1 MNLYYLKER
10 DALEHSRKNAG
21 SKARIDVEAI
31 LNNLGYAPVNVV
43 IPYKK
48 VDTFFGAVKTTISN
62 YRFWKKQL
70 SGLGAGDN
78 VLMQFPPR
86 SHSALFPRLIRVIRR
101 KGVVFTFLIH
111 DLETMRYRNTSELP
125 FMKRMRIYLEETRL
139 IRSADFIICHNKKM
153 KGYLIDQGISE
164 HKLIPLGIFD
174 YLTGFDPEADDVN
187 REPDGERNRV
197 IIAGN
202 LSPEKCVYLTDL
214 SNVDGVRFNLYGV
227 GYEDLGQE
235 NVTYMGSFLPDEL
248 VGELR
253 GDFGLVWDGTSIE
266 TCSGNFGNYL
276 RLNDPHKLSLYLTAG
291 IPVVVWE
298 EAAVA
303 DFVKQEHV
311 GVAVASLTELKDKLA
326 ALTANDYE
334 TMRQNALRIS
344 RLTRSGHYLT
354 TAISRGLQ

>member
-1 MNLYYLKER
+1 MVLTFVRVTGHIGIRSFLYRNFLS
-10 DALEHSRKNAG
+10 LG
-21 SKARIDVEAI
+21 S
-31 LNNLGYAPVNVV
+31 G
-43 IPYKK
+43 
-48 VDTFFGAVKTTISN
+48 S
-62 YRFWKKQL
+62 
-70 SGLGAGDN
+70 
-78 VLMQFPPR
+78 
-86 SHSALFPRLIRVIRR
+86 
-101 KGVVFTFLIH
+101 IH
-111 DLETMRYRNTSELP
+111 DLTELLTVDLLAIQQDCDH
-125 FMKRMRIYLEETRL
+125 FLHL
-139 IRSADFIICHNKKM
+139 IPILAEYALGITAATLNDSMNLAVN
-153 KGYLIDQGISE
+153 LVSQGLPEAS
-164 HKLIPLGIFD
+164 LIPLGIFD
-174 YLTGFDPEADDVN
+174 YLTGFDPEAGDVN

-214 SNVDGVRFNLYGV
+214 GKVNGVRFNLYGV

-303 DFVKQEHV
+303 DFVKREQV
-311 GVAVASLTELKDKLA
+311 GVTVASLNELGRKLS
-326 ALTANDYE
+326 ALTASEYE
-334 TMRQNALRIS
+334 DMRQNALRIS

-354 TAISRGLQ
+354 TAIMKGQQ